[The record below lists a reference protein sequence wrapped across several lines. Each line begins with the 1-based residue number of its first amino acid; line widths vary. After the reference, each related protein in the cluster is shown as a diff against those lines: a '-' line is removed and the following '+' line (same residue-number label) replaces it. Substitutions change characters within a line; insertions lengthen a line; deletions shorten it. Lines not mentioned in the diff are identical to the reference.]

1 MIQNGCTCK
10 YKLKGAYL
18 QAGKGLLNRPR
29 NVKSL
34 SDKINR
40 KTELRRFD
48 RRDLDQ
54 VALSISAG
62 SFSDW
67 NQTSLIEA

>member
-1 MIQNGCTCK
+1 MIQNGSTCK
-10 YKLKGAYL
+10 YKLEDKIYKLTHVNL

-48 RRDLDQ
+48 RRDRDQ
-54 VALSISAG
+54 VAR
-62 SFSDW
+62 
-67 NQTSLIEA
+67 SL